1 MALSEMVFV
10 AIPFIAVLHGVIVG
24 QGPCTAPQVLQ
35 LQLQLLPLRLR
46 LQLPAALVAAVLSGT
61 AFVPIPFI
69 AVLNGAIAAPTPCTA
84 LLGSHPPLPPRHLLF
99 LLHLPP
105 PTSLPLIVVESN
117 CVNVK

>member
-24 QGPCTAPQVLQ
+24 QGPCIAPQVLQLQ
-35 LQLQLLPLRLR
+35 LQLQLLPLRLL

-84 LLGSHPPLPPRHLLF
+84 LL
-99 LLHLPP
+99 
-105 PTSLPLIVVESN
+105 
-117 CVNVK
+117 